1 MHVVQLL
8 HFTSAAHSFC
18 CSVKSSLNWVR
29 CDCRVDAVCTCLQAR
44 AAAPQCPLTDPLSN
58 YPSSDYAHAICR
70 YCKVFFSFARA
81 LSLPVLLMDIVI
93 FTVPAAPA
101 LSNSSGYGSGSGSVS
116 IGAPQMHLLYDEIF
130 FGLALRA
137 VKLYKEWPKMKT

>member
-1 MHVVQLL
+1 
-8 HFTSAAHSFC
+8 
-18 CSVKSSLNWVR
+18 
-29 CDCRVDAVCTCLQAR
+29 
-44 AAAPQCPLTDPLSN
+44 
-58 YPSSDYAHAICR
+58 
-70 YCKVFFSFARA
+70 
-81 LSLPVLLMDIVI
+81 MDIVI

-101 LSNSSGYGSGSGSVS
+101 ISNSSGYGCGYGSGSVS

>member
-1 MHVVQLL
+1 M
-8 HFTSAAHSFC
+8 
-18 CSVKSSLNWVR
+18 
-29 CDCRVDAVCTCLQAR
+29 
-44 AAAPQCPLTDPLSN
+44 
-58 YPSSDYAHAICR
+58 
-70 YCKVFFSFARA
+70 
-81 LSLPVLLMDIVI
+81 LLMDIVI

-101 LSNSSGYGSGSGSVS
+101 ISNSSGYGYGYGSGSVS

>member
-1 MHVVQLL
+1 M
-8 HFTSAAHSFC
+8 
-18 CSVKSSLNWVR
+18 
-29 CDCRVDAVCTCLQAR
+29 
-44 AAAPQCPLTDPLSN
+44 
-58 YPSSDYAHAICR
+58 
-70 YCKVFFSFARA
+70 
-81 LSLPVLLMDIVI
+81 LLMDIVI

-101 LSNSSGYGSGSGSVS
+101 ISNSSVYGYGSGSGSVS

>member
-1 MHVVQLL
+1 
-8 HFTSAAHSFC
+8 
-18 CSVKSSLNWVR
+18 
-29 CDCRVDAVCTCLQAR
+29 
-44 AAAPQCPLTDPLSN
+44 
-58 YPSSDYAHAICR
+58 
-70 YCKVFFSFARA
+70 
-81 LSLPVLLMDIVI
+81 MDIVI

-101 LSNSSGYGSGSGSVS
+101 ISNSSGYGYGYGSGSVS

>member
-1 MHVVQLL
+1 
-8 HFTSAAHSFC
+8 
-18 CSVKSSLNWVR
+18 
-29 CDCRVDAVCTCLQAR
+29 
-44 AAAPQCPLTDPLSN
+44 
-58 YPSSDYAHAICR
+58 
-70 YCKVFFSFARA
+70 
-81 LSLPVLLMDIVI
+81 MDIVI

-101 LSNSSGYGSGSGSVS
+101 ISNSSGYGYGSGSGSSSVS